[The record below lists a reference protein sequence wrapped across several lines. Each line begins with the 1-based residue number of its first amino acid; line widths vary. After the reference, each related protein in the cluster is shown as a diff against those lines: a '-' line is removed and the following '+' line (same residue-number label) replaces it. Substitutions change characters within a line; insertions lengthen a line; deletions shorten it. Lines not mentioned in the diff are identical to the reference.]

1 MKAVI
6 CTKYG
11 KPDVLRIQEISKPV
25 PKDNEVLIKIHASTA
40 ASGDCRIRG
49 LNAPFLLQIPM
60 RLIFGLLK
68 PRNPVLGT
76 ELSGEITDVGKE
88 VNKFKKGDK
97 VFAMTGMKFGAYAE
111 YICIPENG
119 VLALKPENITYLE
132 ASAVAFGG
140 TAALHYLRKSNIKKD
155 DKVLIYGASGS
166 VGSSSVQI
174 AKAFGAEV
182 TGVCSSTNLEM
193 VKYLGANKVLDYTK
207 ENFIQ
212 KLESYDIIFDAVGKI
227 SKSDFKKFLLRHG
240 KFLSVSKGIAKEL
253 PDDLIILKKLIEE
266 EKLKAVIDRCYP
278 FEKIAEA
285 HEYVDQGHK
294 KGNVV
299 ITYN

>member
-1 MKAVI
+1 
-6 CTKYG
+6 
-11 KPDVLRIQEISKPV
+11 
-25 PKDNEVLIKIHASTA
+25 
-40 ASGDCRIRG
+40 
-49 LNAPFLLQIPM
+49 M

-76 ELSGEITDVGKE
+76 ELSGEITDVGKD

-227 SKSDFKKFLLRHG
+227 SKSDFKKFLLPHG